1 MLLHHQI
8 TTVVMALIV
17 LYRRRHRP
25 RHAEVARRPLLRGQ
39 PGHWL
44 VLDKQI
50 MFLALVLGPDRA
62 GLEDRGHLVTVHQRP
77 QHGLQTGHNLEIF
90 NDTLTLIHF

>member
-25 RHAEVARRPLLRGQ
+25 RYAEVARRPRLRGQ

-44 VLDKQI
+44 DLDKQI
-50 MFLALVLGPDRA
+50 MFLALGPDRA
-62 GLEDRGHLVTVHQRP
+62 GLEDRGHLVTAHQRP
-77 QHGLQTGHNLEIF
+77 QHGLQTGRNLEIF
-90 NDTLTLIHF
+90 NDTLTLLIHF